1 MERSGVHT
9 SQGNGA
15 ASDRGCSPH
24 RPRSLSAA
32 VSETLKCCCQTRLC
46 CSLERSGVEVVRH
59 VVANQDAL
67 KHGIREVGGAVAIDR
82 SGWVGGWRGSSRRD
96 APPPRVRVCLTPR
109 QRTLVRPVAPD
120 QLCHYGLGDV
130 SGRRMCRYSFIQVLA
145 FEVSIGRQPLIRSDR
160 SHRGNG
166 VTHQLELGSASV
178 PASGYRRTRSATGVT
193 SAPRREPQRITSLS
207 FLPRLMFI
215 ADYPD
220 YAGRSVGFRRHP
232 GRCAQPAR
240 SAPPTPG
247 RSLAP

>member
-46 CSLERSGVEVVRH
+46 YSLERSGVEVVGH

-67 KHGIREVGGAVAIDR
+67 KHRIRQVGGAVAIDR
-82 SGWVGGWRGSSRRD
+82 FGTAVGDWRGSSRRD

-109 QRTLVRPVAPD
+109 QPTLVSPVPPG
-120 QLCHYGLGDV
+120 QLCHTARAMAAGGL
-130 SGRRMCRYSFIQVLA
+130 SFATRGIQALA
-145 FEVSIGRQPLIRSDR
+145 FEVSIGRQPFIRSDR

-166 VTHQLELGSASV
+166 VTHEVQPGRA
-178 PASGYRRTRSATGVT
+178 
-193 SAPRREPQRITSLS
+193 REP
-207 FLPRLMFI
+207 
-215 ADYPD
+215 
-220 YAGRSVGFRRHP
+220 
-232 GRCAQPAR
+232 
-240 SAPPTPG
+240 
-247 RSLAP
+247 